1 MSMRLVFFRIL
12 WLLLGA
18 AIVVALLETALRL
31 LPVSM
36 GIYRTDQFERWPL
49 QNSEAHVPYAYS
61 LTWAMLNAHRGTTNN
76 YGHIAPFDYKKGSG
90 PILVLGDSYIESL
103 MNAHAD
109 TLQGQL
115 GKRVG
120 PSLPVYG
127 LGASGLSASDYV
139 AVSRMAKD
147 EFSPVAAVVL
157 MVDGDFSESLG
168 PHVGYH
174 YLVPDGEA
182 LKPGYAPLRGESTA
196 KRIRKLIGDIS
207 IYRYLQVNL
216 QFSPENVVNVF
227 APNPPVKAATVRP
240 AENIETQRKVADWF
254 LAELPA
260 SLGLPPECIVFL
272 MDSDRYAIYKPES
285 ASRPKDNPQVRQY
298 FIEHAQA
305 LGFNISDLD
314 PVFGQAYARDGAK
327 FDYWP
332 IDRHWNRLGHG
343 VAADETF
350 RLLFSQGSQQKSSC
364 LPVHKIGK

>member
-1 MSMRLVFFRIL
+1 MRLVFFRTL

-18 AIVVALLETALRL
+18 TVAVALLEAALRL

-36 GIYRTDQFERWPL
+36 GIYRTEQFERWPL

-61 LTWAMLNAHRGTTNN
+61 LTWTMLNAHRGTTNN
-76 YGHIAPFDYKKGSG
+76 YGHVAPFDYKKGSH

-103 MNAHAD
+103 MNAHSD

-115 GKRVG
+115 ASKVG
-120 PSLPVYG
+120 TSLPVYG

-147 EFSPVAAVVL
+147 EFSPVAAIVL

-168 PHVGYH
+168 PHLGYH

-182 LKPGYAPLRGESTA
+182 LKPGYAPLRGESTP

-207 IYRYLQVNL
+207 LYRYLQVNL
-216 QFSPENVVNVF
+216 QFSPENVVKVF
-227 APNPPVKAATVRP
+227 EQNPPSKTASVRP
-240 AENIETQRKVADWF
+240 AENIEIQRKVADWF

-260 SLGLPPECIVFL
+260 SLGLPPQCIVFL
-272 MDSDRYAIYKPES
+272 MDTDRYAIYKPEL
-285 ASRPKDNPQVRQY
+285 ASRPKDNPKVRQY
-298 FIEHAQA
+298 FMEHAQA
-305 LGFNISDLD
+305 LGFKIRDLD
-314 PVFGQAYARDGAK
+314 PVFRQAYAKDGAK
-327 FDYWP
+327 FDHWP

-343 VAADETF
+343 IAAEEAYG
-350 RLLFSQGSQQKSSC
+350 LLFSQEQEAHKGCLAEKKS
-364 LPVHKIGK
+364 GT

>member
-1 MSMRLVFFRIL
+1 MRLVFVRIW
-12 WLLLGA
+12 WLVLGVTIA
-18 AIVVALLETALRL
+18 VAVLEAALRF

-49 QNSEAHVPYAYS
+49 QNSEAHLPYAYS

-76 YGHIAPFDYKKGSG
+76 YGHVAPFDYKKGSH

-103 MNAHAD
+103 MNAHSD

-115 GKRVG
+115 ASKVG
-120 PSLPVYG
+120 ASFPVYG

-139 AVSRMAKD
+139 AVSRLAKD

-168 PHVGYH
+168 PHLGYH

-196 KRIRKLIGDIS
+196 KRVRKLIGDIS

-216 QFSPENVVNVF
+216 QFSPGNLVKVF
-227 APNPPVKAATVRP
+227 EQNSLAKAVAVHP
-240 AENIETQRKVADWF
+240 AENIEGQRKVADWF

-260 SLGLPPECIVFL
+260 SLGLPPQCIVFL
-272 MDSDRYAIYKPES
+272 MDSDRYAIYKPEL

-305 LGFNISDLD
+305 LGFSISDLD
-314 PVFGQAYARDGAK
+314 PVFRQAYAKDGAK
-327 FDYWP
+327 FDHWP
-332 IDRHWNRLGHG
+332 IDRHWNRFGHG
-343 VAADETF
+343 LAADEAH
-350 RLLFSQGSQQKSSC
+350 RLLFSQGREAHSGC
-364 LPVHKIGK
+364 LPEKKSGT